1 MINTTL
7 EEINLKDA
15 QSNLTNATGQ
25 LVDQANAMYLCAIA
39 QSLHVI
45 ASVQLDK
52 WKKRN
57 K

>member
-1 MINTTL
+1 MNVRL

-39 QSLHVI
+39 QSLHAI
-45 ASVQLDK
+45 ASVQLDN
-52 WKKRN
+52 WKKEN
-57 K
+57 DK